1 LGPEYEF
8 VTLSD
13 RRALL
18 LSLCATL
25 PFAAACG
32 RGQGAAAPNAR
43 NVRAVMVSVAPVA
56 VQDVVYQITAVGS
69 LEAEEIVQV
78 TAEVEGQVSSVAF
91 QEGKRVTPGTV
102 LALIDP
108 DRYRLEAQRAEAA
121 YKKAVADADRAKS
134 ELARREA
141 LAQEQLVSVEEIN
154 RAQGEADRLIAEAE
168 ATRAARDIA
177 AQNVQRARVRAPR
190 AGVINTRSVE
200 TGRYIKSG
208 DVLATIVD
216 TSRLRLRFKV
226 SEGESLRAHVGQT
239 VMFKVQSLGPTEFP
253 AAIYHVGEVAD
264 PATRQVEVLA
274 WVKNP
279 GVLKPGFF
287 AEVSLAS
294 ESRKAAT
301 VVPESA
307 VQASEQGFVSYVVV
321 DDKATVRPVRIG
333 LRTGTGVVEI
343 LSGLKPGDTVVVE
356 GSDRLA
362 DGVPVQVAQAGGSPG
377 GAGGKGAGG
386 PAGPPS
392 AAR

>member
-1 LGPEYEF
+1 
-8 VTLSD
+8 VT
-13 RRALL
+13 RQEPATALAL
-18 LSLCATL
+18 VLVSLPL
-25 PFAAACG
+25 AAACG
-32 RGQGAAAPNAR
+32 RSQGAPSAARSRALAVNA
-43 NVRAVMVSVAPVA
+43 APVA
-56 VQDVVYQITAVGS
+56 IQDVVYQITAVGS
-69 LEAEEIVQV
+69 LEAEEVVQV
-78 TAEVEGQVSSVAF
+78 TAEVEGQASSVNV
-91 QEGKRVTPGTV
+91 QEGTRVTPGTV

-121 YKKAVADADRAKS
+121 YKKALADADRAKS

-141 LAQEQLVSVEEIN
+141 LAKEQLVSAEEIN
-154 RAQGEADRLIAEAE
+154 RAQGEADRLLAEAD
-168 ATRAARDIA
+168 AARAARDIA
-177 AQNVQRARVRAPR
+177 NQNVQRSRVRAPR

-208 DVLATIVD
+208 DVLGTIVD
-216 TSRLRLRFKV
+216 TSRLRLRFRV
-226 SEGESLRAHVGQT
+226 SEGESLRARTGQT
-239 VMFKVQSLGPTEFP
+239 VTFKVQSLGQTEFP

-279 GVLKPGFF
+279 GILKPGFF

-307 VQASEQGFVSYVVV
+307 VQASEQGFVAYVIQ
-321 DDKATVRPVRIG
+321 DGKANVRPVRIG

-343 LSGLKPGDTVVVE
+343 LSGLKPGDIVVVE

-362 DGVPVQVAQAGGSPG
+362 DGMPVQVAKAGEGP
-377 GAGGKGAGG
+377 GAGG
-386 PAGPPS
+386 PAGAPS

>member
-1 LGPEYEF
+1 M
-8 VTLSD
+8 V
-13 RRALL
+13 
-18 LSLCATL
+18 
-25 PFAAACG
+25 
-32 RGQGAAAPNAR
+32 NA
-43 NVRAVMVSVAPVA
+43 APVA

-69 LEAEEIVQV
+69 LEAEEVVQV
-78 TAEVEGQVSSVAF
+78 TAEVEGQASSVNV
-91 QEGKRVTPGTV
+91 QEGTRVTPGTV

-121 YKKAVADADRAKS
+121 YKKALADADRAKS

-141 LAQEQLVSVEEIN
+141 LAKEQLVSAEEIN
-154 RAQGEADRLIAEAE
+154 RAQGEADRLLAEAD

-177 AQNVQRARVRAPR
+177 NQNVQRSRVRAPR

-226 SEGESLRAHVGQT
+226 SEGESLRARTGQAVT
-239 VMFKVQSLGPTEFP
+239 FKVQSLGQTEFP

-279 GVLKPGFF
+279 GILKPGFF

-307 VQASEQGFVSYVVV
+307 VQASEQGFVAYVVQ
-321 DDKATVRPVRIG
+321 DGKANVRPVRIG

-343 LSGLKPGDTVVVE
+343 LSGLKPGDLVVVE

-362 DGVPVQVAQAGGSPG
+362 DGLPVQVSKPG
-377 GAGGKGAGG
+377 EREGAGG
-386 PAGPPS
+386 PAGAPS
-392 AAR
+392 AAK

>member
-1 LGPEYEF
+1 MIP
-8 VTLSD
+8 TLLAS
-13 RRALL
+13 
-18 LSLCATL
+18 
-25 PFAAACG
+25 ACG
-32 RGQGAAAPNAR
+32 RSQGAPAAAAR
-43 NVRAVMVSVAPVA
+43 NSRAVTVSVAPVA

-78 TAEVEGQVSSVAF
+78 TAEVEGQASSVNF
-91 QEGKRVTPGTV
+91 QEGNRVTPGTV

-108 DRYRLEAQRAEAA
+108 DRYRLEALRAEAA
-121 YKKAVADADRAKS
+121 YKKAVAEADRARS
-134 ELARREA
+134 ELARRET
-141 LAQEQLVSVEEIN
+141 LAREQLVSVEEVN
-154 RAQGEADRLIAEAE
+154 RAQGEAERLIAEAD

-177 AQNVQRARVRAPR
+177 AQNVQRSRVRAPR

-200 TGRYIKSG
+200 TGRYVQPG
-208 DVLATIVD
+208 AVLATIVD

-226 SEGESLRAHVGQT
+226 SEGESLRARTGQT
-239 VMFKVQSLGPTEFP
+239 VSFHVRSLGQTEFP

-307 VQASEQGFVSYVVV
+307 VQASEQGFVSYVVQ
-321 DDKATVRPVRIG
+321 DGKAMVRPIRIG

-343 LSGLKPGDTVVVE
+343 LSGLKAGDTVVVE

-362 DGVPVQVAQAGGSPG
+362 DGVPVQVARAGEGP
-377 GAGGKGAGG
+377 GAGG
-386 PAGPPS
+386 PAGAPS
-392 AAR
+392 AR

>member
-1 LGPEYEF
+1 MA
-8 VTLSD
+8 V
-13 RRALL
+13 
-18 LSLCATL
+18 
-25 PFAAACG
+25 AAACG
-32 RGQGAAAPNAR
+32 RSQGAPAAGRGP
-43 NVRAVMVSVAPVA
+43 RALTVSVAPVA
-56 VQDVVYQITAVGS
+56 VQDVVYQITASGS
-69 LEAEEIVQV
+69 LEAEEVVQV
-78 TAEVEGQVSSVAF
+78 TAEVEGQASAVNF
-91 QEGKRVTPGTV
+91 QEGNRVTPGTV

-141 LAQEQLVSVEEIN
+141 LAREQLVSAEEIN

-168 ATRAARDIA
+168 AARAARDIA
-177 AQNVQRARVRAPR
+177 NQNVQRSRVRAPR
-190 AGVINTRSVE
+190 GGVINTRTLE
-200 TGRYIKSG
+200 TGQYIRSG
-208 DVLATIVD
+208 TVLATIVD

-226 SEGESLRAHVGQT
+226 SEGESLRARTGQT
-239 VMFKVQSLGPTEFP
+239 VTFHVQSLGRTDFP

-264 PATRQVEVLA
+264 PTTRQVEVLA

-307 VQASEQGFVSYVVV
+307 VQASEQGFVSYVVKEG
-321 DDKATVRPVRIG
+321 KAEVRPIRIG

-343 LSGLKPGDTVVVE
+343 LSGLQPGDVVVVE

-362 DGVPVQVAQAGGSPG
+362 NGMPVQVARGAEGQG
-377 GAGGKGAGG
+377 GAG
-386 PAGPPS
+386 PAGAAS
-392 AAR
+392 AR